1 MLQQLLRGYEKNI
14 KMRFSVCAILIPAN
28 LSPKEAF
35 FTYDHQHME
44 HCRGSLVREGG
55 SLESY
60 WCPAPQEFKSLPR
73 RFMLFPTPV
82 FKPEIFRVNW
92 SIILIIGKFP
102 TSEILNNNPVHA
114 SYHCFYVVEPLT
126 VQVSDTRGLSMC
138 VAVPAEVIEI
148 REGNIGLVDY
158 GELRQE
164 VRLDLVDVRVGE
176 FVLVHV
182 GFAIQRLSRE
192 EGLET
197 REIFR
202 QVYAALEN

>member
-1 MLQQLLRGYEKNI
+1 
-14 KMRFSVCAILIPAN
+14 
-28 LSPKEAF
+28 
-35 FTYDHQHME
+35 
-44 HCRGSLVREGG
+44 
-55 SLESY
+55 
-60 WCPAPQEFKSLPR
+60 
-73 RFMLFPTPV
+73 
-82 FKPEIFRVNW
+82 
-92 SIILIIGKFP
+92 
-102 TSEILNNNPVHA
+102 
-114 SYHCFYVVEPLT
+114 
-126 VQVSDTRGLSMC
+126 MC

-164 VRLDLVDVRVGE
+164 VRLDLVDVKVGE

-197 REIFR
+197 REIFK